1 MPTSARHAAE
11 RQKRRYSTLLNQLM
25 ILPPQEITTEDLR
38 QLIDP
43 KSLLKEF
50 GNSTQLIGKI
60 MHQMTKTVPALKLKA
75 ARTGRQ
81 KAVFTWNPD
90 AVALKT
96 EGTKTGR
103 FSSTKPNLSAT
114 PKSCP
119 PPPIMPPADYQKA
132 FVAPVS
138 DKDFFQAMAV
148 AKDQAVQGLDE
159 NHDRAGIV
167 IQMTQKET
175 GRLNR
180 LIRAKALVEC
190 FAARYSAEPM
200 SQDLLAEV
208 MRTLQL
214 EIDNIR

>member
-1 MPTSARHAAE
+1 NDIYPPDIAVLYRAADLAVIE
-11 RQKRRYSTLLNQLM
+11 SRTPLKS
-25 ILPPQEITTEDLR
+25 EDKL
-38 QLIDP
+38 
-43 KSLLKEF
+43 
-50 GNSTQLIGKI
+50 TQAAHGVNAYFETIKI
-60 MHQMTKTVPALKLKA
+60 PFFDKT
-75 ARTGRQ
+75 G
-81 KAVFTWNPD
+81 
-90 AVALKT
+90 AVAGVYAVDKT
-96 EGTKTGR
+96 AAHPSHARFDQSKIGAAPKVAGQGMLPVRNIGGNHAVIHMQFGR
-103 FSSTKPNLSAT
+103 FLGL
-114 PKSCP
+114 
-119 PPPIMPPADYQKA
+119 IIADYQA
-132 FVAPVS
+132 ILPGLVTADLQRALDLRMFG
-138 DKDFFQAMAV
+138 V